1 MTAFL
6 RINHRIRAGLRR
18 PIVAAALGAIAA
30 IALPEL
36 YRAASA
42 WSSLRDALVVVDG
55 ETIERADLE
64 RELKRRGLAAQSLSR
79 LGRSVLDDMVELEM
93 LAAAA
98 RRSGYAD
105 DADVRYDV
113 KHALAGRYRSETIE
127 APLSEIAVGNDEIA
141 AYYDAN
147 LEQFTLPEAAHAAIV
162 FLAAP
167 AAGSQERRE
176 AAEAKAEE
184 LRREVEAR
192 IAPAESHFGPLAVRH
207 SDDQAS
213 RYRGGDVGWLEKGQA
228 DSRFEPAVLDAMFA
242 LEQPGQ
248 MAPVIATEA
257 GFYVVK
263 LLDKKPERTKPLA
276 AVADE
281 MRARLLRSKR
291 AERERELRDRAVAG
305 VEVRM
310 NESQIAALGF
320 AADEPP
326 TLNPKAPNPLVAM
339 R

>member
-6 RINHRIRAGLRR
+6 RLTHRARAGLRR

-42 WSSLRDALVVVDG
+42 WSSMRDALVVVDG

-64 RELKRRGLAAQSLSR
+64 GELQRRGLGTQSLSR
-79 LGRSVLDDMVELEM
+79 LGRSVLDDMIELEM

-105 DADVRYDV
+105 DAEVRRDV
-113 KHALAGRYRSETIE
+113 KHALAGRYRTDTIE
-127 APLSEIAVGNDEIA
+127 AALSDITVDNVEIA

-147 LEQFTLPEAAHAAIV
+147 LAQFTLAEAAHAAIV

-192 IAPAESHFGPLAVRH
+192 VAPAESHFGPLAVRH

-213 RYRGGDVGWLEKGQA
+213 RYRGGDVGWLEKGQE

-248 MAPVIATEA
+248 IAPVIATEA

-263 LLDKKPERTKPLA
+263 LLEKKPERARPLA
-276 AVADE
+276 KVAEDI
-281 MRARLLRSKR
+281 RGRLLRERR

-305 VEVRM
+305 VEVRV
-310 NESQIAALGF
+310 NENQIAALGF

-326 TLNPKAPNPLVAM
+326 TRNPKGPNPLVAM